1 MSAVIAVVVGGAM
14 GAPLRYLLDLLV
26 TRGVTSTARPGALRE
41 FPWGLLVVNTM
52 GSALAGVV
60 LVATTGDVRTFLL
73 VGLCGAFT
81 TFSGFG
87 WEATRLWSSARSA
100 FWAAVIVMP
109 VGCVAAFLL
118 AWSMTTA
125 ITGG

>member
-1 MSAVIAVVVGGAM
+1 MTAVIAVVVGGAV

-26 TRGVTSTARPGALRE
+26 TRRVTTLARPGGMRE
-41 FPWGLLVVNTM
+41 FPWGLLVVNAL

-60 LVATTGDVRTFLL
+60 LVVTTGDLRIFLL

-87 WEATRLWSSARSA
+87 WEASRLWSSVRPA
-100 FWAAVIVMP
+100 FWATVLVLP
-109 VGCVAAFLL
+109 VSCVTAFLVT
-118 AWSMTTA
+118 WSIATA
-125 ITGG
+125 LTSG

>member
-1 MSAVIAVVVGGAM
+1 MSAMIAVVVGGAM

-26 TRGVTSTARPGALRE
+26 TRGVTSTASPGALRE
-41 FPWGLLVVNTM
+41 FPWGLLVVNTI

-109 VGCVAAFLL
+109 VACVVAFLV

>member
-41 FPWGLLVVNTM
+41 FPWGLLVVNTI

-109 VGCVAAFLL
+109 VACVAAFLL

>member
-41 FPWGLLVVNTM
+41 FPWGLLVVNTI

-109 VGCVAAFLL
+109 VACVVAFLV

>member
-26 TRGVTSTARPGALRE
+26 TRRVTSTVRPGALRE
-41 FPWGLLVVNTM
+41 FPWGLLVVNTI

-60 LVATTGDVRTFLL
+60 LVAATGDMRTFLL

-109 VGCVAAFLL
+109 VTCVAAFLL

>member
-1 MSAVIAVVVGGAM
+1 MSAVIAVVVGGAV

-26 TRGVTSTARPGALRE
+26 TRRVTSAARPGAVRE
-41 FPWGLLVVNTM
+41 FPWGLLVVNTI

-60 LVATTGDVRTFLL
+60 LVSTTGDVRTFLL

-109 VGCVAAFLL
+109 VACVAAFMV
-118 AWSMTTA
+118 AWSITTA
-125 ITGG
+125 IIGS

>member
-1 MSAVIAVVVGGAM
+1 MTAVIAVVVGGAL

-26 TRGVTSTARPGALRE
+26 TRRVTSTVRPGALRE
-41 FPWGLLVVNTM
+41 FPWGLLVVNSI

-60 LVATTGDVRTFLL
+60 LVVTTGDVRTFLL

-87 WEATRLWSSARSA
+87 WEASRLWSSVRPA

-109 VGCVAAFLL
+109 FACVAAFLL
-118 AWSMTTA
+118 AWSITTA
-125 ITGG
+125 VTAG

>member
-1 MSAVIAVVVGGAM
+1 MTAVIAVVVGGAV

-26 TRGVTSTARPGALRE
+26 TRRVTTLARPGGMRE
-41 FPWGLLVVNTM
+41 FPWGLLVVNAV

-60 LVATTGDVRTFLL
+60 LVVTTGDLRTFLL

-87 WEATRLWSSARSA
+87 WEASRLWSSVRPA
-100 FWAAVIVMP
+100 FWAAVLVLP
-109 VGCVAAFLL
+109 VSCVAAFLV
-118 AWSMTTA
+118 AWSIATA
-125 ITGG
+125 LTSG

>member
-26 TRGVTSTARPGALRE
+26 TRRVTSTVRPGALRE
-41 FPWGLLVVNTM
+41 FPWGLLVVNTI

-60 LVATTGDVRTFLL
+60 LVAATGDMRTFLL

-109 VGCVAAFLL
+109 VTCVAAFLV

-125 ITGG
+125 ITGV

>member
-1 MSAVIAVVVGGAM
+1 MSAMIAVVVGGAM

-41 FPWGLLVVNTM
+41 FPWGLLVVNTI

-109 VGCVAAFLL
+109 VACVVAFLV

>member
-1 MSAVIAVVVGGAM
+1 MSAVIAVVVGGAV

-26 TRGVTSTARPGALRE
+26 TRRVTSGVRPGARRE
-41 FPWGLLVVNTM
+41 FPWGLLVVNVI

-60 LVATTGDVRTFLL
+60 LVATTGDLRTFLL

-109 VGCVAAFLL
+109 AACVAAFLP
-118 AWSMTTA
+118 AWSIATA
-125 ITGG
+125 ISGG